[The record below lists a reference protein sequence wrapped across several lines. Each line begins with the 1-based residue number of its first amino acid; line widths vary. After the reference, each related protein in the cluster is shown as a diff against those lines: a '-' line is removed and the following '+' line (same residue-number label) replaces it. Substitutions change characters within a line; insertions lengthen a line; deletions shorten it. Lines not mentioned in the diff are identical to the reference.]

1 MYMTPNGRIV
11 LTDEEK
17 KKGKMVLG
25 INACEKNCPNCTCA
39 STEEMKK
46 KNKLS

>member
-1 MYMTPNGRIV
+1 MKPNGRIV

-25 INACEKNCPNCTCA
+25 INSWKKNCPNCTCA
-39 STEEMKK
+39 STEEMKE
-46 KNKLS
+46 KNKKES